1 MRNNLD
7 LSPFYRSMIG
17 FDQFANLLDSANR
30 NDKSNGYPPYNIE
43 LIDETH
49 YRITMA
55 VAGFTEN
62 ELDIELEKNSL
73 KVTGVKEEK
82 SDKQYLYKGISERN
96 FERRFQIA
104 ENIKVIAAN
113 ISNGLLHIDLEREIP
128 EQLKPTK
135 IHINSLS

>member
-7 LSPFYRSMIG
+7 LSPLYRSMIG
-17 FDQFANLLDSANR
+17 FDQFANLLDTANR
-30 NDKSNGYPPYNIE
+30 SDKSNGYPPYNIE
-43 LIDETH
+43 LIDENH

-55 VAGFTEN
+55 VAGFTEA

-73 KVTGVKEEK
+73 KVTGQKEEK

-104 ENIKVIAAN
+104 ENIKVIGAN
-113 ISNGLLHIDLEREIP
+113 MSNGLLHIDLEREMP
-128 EQLKPTK
+128 EELKPTK
-135 IHINSLS
+135 ININIK